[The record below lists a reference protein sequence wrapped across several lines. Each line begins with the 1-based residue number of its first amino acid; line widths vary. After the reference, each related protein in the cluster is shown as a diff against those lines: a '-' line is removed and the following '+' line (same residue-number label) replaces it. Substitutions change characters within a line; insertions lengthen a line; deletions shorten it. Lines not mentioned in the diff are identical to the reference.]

1 MFRGLINDAK
11 SAATSVIVKYLARAS
26 VAIPF
31 LIAVGFAIAA
41 ITHTLIAHFGAVM
54 GCWILAAGFTLVG
67 VVATLFIKHKE
78 QEEEVAEQQA
88 EARDTAEVANE
99 AAAQALVQMPV
110 ALLGALMSAP
120 VGPKAVANSAK
131 VLLRNLPLVVLLA
144 LLALLFWPTEGA
156 ASKDADAEEGEDRPL
171 PPSAEANGTYRPRR
185 NGLNQDQAA

>member
-11 SAATSVIVKYLARAS
+11 SAATSVIAKYLARAS

-41 ITHTLIAHFGAVM
+41 ITHMLIAHFGAVV
-54 GCWILAAGFTLVG
+54 GCWILAAGFTLIG
-67 VVATLFIKHKE
+67 VVATLFVKHKE

-88 EARDTAEVANE
+88 EAGDTAEVANE

-110 ALLGALMSAP
+110 ALIGALLSAP

-144 LLALLFWPTEGA
+144 LLALLFWPTTGEGA
-156 ASKDADAEEGEDRPL
+156 ASKEADEGEDRPS
-171 PPSAEANGTYRPRR
+171 PPFPEADGAYRPSG
-185 NGLNQDQAA
+185 NGVNQDQAA